1 MTEPVTGSGTRGKN
15 AFIDAD
21 AAVGATLPTYT
32 SSYDAKDLSLYAL
45 AVGAGRDPLDAAGL
59 RWVYEG
65 AADGFQALPTFGVIP
80 AINAFMRMLL
90 EEAQVPGCHYGL
102 DRVLHGEQ
110 FTELLR
116 PLPTAAT
123 LEHRG
128 RVLDVQDKGKHAVVV
143 YDYVSHDARTGEA
156 LVRNEVSTLIRGAGG
171 FAPERTR
178 SIERHVPPE
187 RAPDAVVEERT
198 EPNQALLY
206 RLCGDWNPLH
216 ADPAFA
222 AAVGYPRPILH
233 GLCTFGFVGRHVV
246 QAFADNDGR
255 KVASIRVRFA
265 DVVYPGET
273 LITEMWREDQTV
285 VVRTRSKERDKVVVS
300 NAAVVLR

>member
-1 MTEPVTGSGTRGKN
+1 MTEPVSGSGPRGKN

-21 AAVGATLPTYT
+21 VAMGAVLPTHT
-32 SSYDAKDLSLYAL
+32 SSYDVKDLALYGL
-45 AVGAGRDPLDAAGL
+45 AVGAGRDPLDKAGL
-59 RWVYEG
+59 RWVFEQSS
-65 AADGFQALPTFGVIP
+65 GFQALPTFGVIP
-80 AINAFMRMLL
+80 AINAFMKMLL
-90 EEAQVPGCHYGL
+90 EDQRPPGLHYGL

-110 FTELLR
+110 YTELLR
-116 PLPTAAT
+116 PLPTSAT

-143 YDYVSHDARTGEA
+143 YGYVSHDASTGEP

-171 FAPERTR
+171 FAPERT
-178 SIERHVPPE
+178 STPERHVPPD

-216 ADPAFA
+216 ADPDFA
-222 AAVGYPRPILH
+222 QQVGYPRPILH
-233 GLCTFGFVGRHVV
+233 GLCTFGFIGRQVV
-246 QAFADNDGR
+246 QTFADHDASA
-255 KVASIRVRFA
+255 VASIRARFS
-265 DVVYPGET
+265 DVVFPGET
-273 LITEMWREDQTV
+273 LVTELWREGRTIT
-285 VVRTRSKERDKVVVS
+285 VRTSSKERGKVVVS